1 MYVGLL
7 AALLMYC
14 YKFYEELY
22 HLFHKLN
29 ELNSETMMISVLTMV
44 DVTMVANLIV
54 MVVIGGYE
62 TFVSKLHVNEHAD
75 CPDWLEH
82 INASTMKIKLA
93 ASLVTISGI
102 HLLKAFINIDEQNME
117 HLKWMI
123 FIHMVFLGSAV
134 LLSLAERITPM
145 SKHDH

>member
-1 MYVGLL
+1 MKNLIEKPLEATIFASRWLQAPMYVGLL

-62 TFVSKLHVNEHAD
+62 TFVSKLHVNEHAHV
-75 CPDWLEH
+75 E
-82 INASTMKIKLA
+82 T
-93 ASLVTISGI
+93 
-102 HLLKAFINIDEQNME
+102 
-117 HLKWMI
+117 
-123 FIHMVFLGSAV
+123 
-134 LLSLAERITPM
+134 
-145 SKHDH
+145 